1 MNPSNVEGPAE
12 PARHKRGRESDSGS
26 ESLGRAIRA
35 ESESRVI
42 HSEESVNHA

>member
-26 ESLGRAIRA
+26 ESQP
-35 ESESRVI
+35 
-42 HSEESVNHA
+42 NKN